1 MVPFFAINLSLFRY
15 SGIMKV
21 KIYIM
26 LLFLALTMAAQG
38 QDYSTQNKKA
48 IKLYE
53 RAMETLYQ
61 GKNDAAMNGLEQALK
76 EDGAFL
82 EAHLVLAD
90 LMSNIDHVS
99 MEENGEPSRHYRDEA
114 KRHYR
119 AVVESKRDFFAP
131 AWVNLGKLELYD
143 RNYDEAI
150 KCFETYLELDKRES
164 ENELDAKRG
173 LKTARFRKEAL
184 AHPVPFNPQNL
195 GAAVNSRD
203 DEYLPSLTADGQTLV
218 FTRRFPRKATTTAN
232 TKEEEDLYVSTL
244 ANGQWSRAERMP
256 EPVNSTDNE
265 GAQCISQDGR
275 IMFYTACNRNDGGGR
290 CDLYMCV
297 NKSGR
302 WSKPRN
308 LGSAVNSGAWEG
320 QPTFSI
326 DGRTLYFV
334 SNRKGGHGGMD
345 IWKTTFDGGQWT
357 APENLG
363 PEINTEFDEMSPFI
377 HFDDRTLY
385 FSSNRPE
392 GMGGFDLFVAKRGDD
407 GRWGAP
413 TNLGYPINTEG
424 DDNNLLVSANGR
436 TAIFASER
444 QGGQGKMDLYSFE
457 LPVESRP
464 TVAICFKG
472 RVSNAKDGQP
482 VASDI
487 RIVDLASGTTVANTS
502 SDGKSG
508 SYIVSLPAGKDYA
521 FHVAANGFLFH
532 SQNVVDGTSHENQN
546 EQWQPV
552 TVNIALHPIESGE
565 RIALRNVFF
574 ETGRWQILPESEYE
588 LAKVVDLL
596 TKNPTLKIELG
607 GHTDNVGRPE
617 ANQRLSE
624 QRAKAVYDHLISK
637 GIHSDRLSYK
647 GYGETQP
654 VATNDTDEGRRENRR
669 TEIKVM

>member
-1 MVPFFAINLSLFRY
+1 
-15 SGIMKV
+15 MKL

-26 LLFLALTMAAQG
+26 LLFLALLTAVQG
-38 QDYSTQNKKA
+38 QEYSTQNKKA

-61 GKNDAAMNGLEQALK
+61 GKNDAAINGLEQVLQ
-76 EDGAFL
+76 EDDGFL

-90 LMSNIDHVS
+90 LMSNIDLAS
-99 MEENGEPSRHYRDEA
+99 MEEKGEPSRHYRDEA
-114 KRHYR
+114 KHHYR

-150 KCFETYLELDKRES
+150 KCFETYLELDKREN
-164 ENELDAKRG
+164 ETELDAKRG
-173 LKTARFRKEAL
+173 LKMARFRKEAL

-244 ANGQWSRAERMP
+244 NNGQWSRAERMP

-377 HFDDRTLY
+377 HFDDHTLY

-392 GMGGFDLFVAKRGDD
+392 GMGGMDLFVAKRDD
-407 GRWGAP
+407 NGRWTQP

-424 DDNNLLVSANGR
+424 DDNNLIVSADGR
-436 TAIFASER
+436 TAIFASQR
-444 QGGQGKMDLYSFE
+444 DGGQGKMDLYSFE

-487 RIVDLASGTTVANTS
+487 RIIDLANGTTVANTS
-502 SDGKSG
+502 SDGKNG
-508 SYIVSLPAGKDYA
+508 LYIVSLPAGKDYA
-521 FHVAANGFLFH
+521 FHVTANGFLFH
-532 SQNVVDGTSHENQN
+532 SQNVEKNNENGN

-552 TVNIALHPIESGE
+552 TVDIALHPIESGE

-574 ETGRWQILPESEYE
+574 ETGRWEILPESEYE

-624 QRAKAVYDHLISK
+624 QRAKAVYDYLINK
-637 GIHSDRLSYK
+637 GIPYDRLSYK

-654 VATNDTDEGRRENRR
+654 VATNDTDVGRRENRR
-669 TEIKVM
+669 TEIKVL

>member
-1 MVPFFAINLSLFRY
+1 
-15 SGIMKV
+15 MKL

-26 LLFLALTMAAQG
+26 LLFLALLTAVQG
-38 QDYSTQNKKA
+38 QEYSTQNKKA

-61 GKNDAAMNGLEQALK
+61 GKNDAAINGLEQALQ
-76 EDGAFL
+76 EDDGCL

-90 LMSNIDHVS
+90 LMSNIDLAS
-99 MEENGEPSRHYRDEA
+99 MKENGEPSRHYRDEA

-119 AVVESKRDFFAP
+119 AVVESKSDFFAP

-164 ENELDAKRG
+164 ETELDAKRG
-173 LKTARFRKEAL
+173 LKIARFRKEAL

-244 ANGQWSRAERMP
+244 NNGQWSRAERMP

-377 HFDDRTLY
+377 HFDDHTLY

-392 GMGGFDLFVAKRGDD
+392 GMGGMDLFVAKRDD
-407 GRWGAP
+407 NGRWTQP

-424 DDNNLLVSANGR
+424 DDNNLIVSADGR
-436 TAIFASER
+436 TAIFASQR
-444 QGGQGKMDLYSFE
+444 DGGQGKMDLYSFE

-487 RIVDLASGTTVANTS
+487 RIIDLANGTTVANTS
-502 SDGKSG
+502 SDGKNG
-508 SYIVSLPAGKDYA
+508 LYIVSLPAGKDYA
-521 FHVAANGFLFH
+521 FHVTANGFLFH
-532 SQNVVDGTSHENQN
+532 SQNVEKNNENGN

-552 TVNIALHPIESGE
+552 TVDIALHPIESGE

-574 ETGRWQILPESEYE
+574 ETGRWEILPESEYE

-624 QRAKAVYDHLISK
+624 QRAKAVYDYLINK
-637 GIHSDRLSYK
+637 GIPSNRLSYK

-669 TEIKVM
+669 TEIKVL

>member
-1 MVPFFAINLSLFRY
+1 
-15 SGIMKV
+15 MKL

-26 LLFLALTMAAQG
+26 LLFLALLTVVQG
-38 QDYSTQNKKA
+38 QEYSTQNKKA

-61 GKNDAAMNGLEQALK
+61 GKNDAAINGLEQALQ
-76 EDGAFL
+76 EDNGFL

-90 LMSNIDHVS
+90 LMSNIDLAS

-164 ENELDAKRG
+164 ETELDAKRG
-173 LKTARFRKEAL
+173 LKMARFRKEAL

-244 ANGQWSRAERMP
+244 NNGQWSRAERMP

-377 HFDDRTLY
+377 HFDDHTLY

-392 GMGGFDLFVAKRGDD
+392 GMGGMDLFVAKRDD
-407 GRWGAP
+407 NGRWTQP

-424 DDNNLLVSANGR
+424 DDNNLIVSADGR
-436 TAIFASER
+436 TAIFASQR
-444 QGGQGKMDLYSFE
+444 DGGQGKMDLYSFE

-487 RIVDLASGTTVANTS
+487 RIIDLANGTTVANTS
-502 SDGKSG
+502 SDGKNG
-508 SYIVSLPAGKDYA
+508 LYIVSLPAGKDYA
-521 FHVAANGFLFH
+521 FHVTANGFLFH
-532 SQNVVDGTSHENQN
+532 SQNVEKNNENGN

-552 TVNIALHPIESGE
+552 TVDIALHPIESGE

-574 ETGRWQILPESEYE
+574 ETGRWEILPESEYE

-624 QRAKAVYDHLISK
+624 QRAKAVYDYLINK
-637 GIHSDRLSYK
+637 GIPSNRLSYK

-669 TEIKVM
+669 TEIKVL

>member
-1 MVPFFAINLSLFRY
+1 
-15 SGIMKV
+15 MKL

-26 LLFLALTMAAQG
+26 LLFLALLTVVQG
-38 QDYSTQNKKA
+38 QEYSTQNKKA

-61 GKNDAAMNGLEQALK
+61 GKNDAAMNGLEQVLQ
-76 EDGAFL
+76 EDDGFL

-90 LMSNIDHVS
+90 LMSNIDLAS

-119 AVVESKRDFFAP
+119 AVVESKSDFFAP

-164 ENELDAKRG
+164 ETELDAKRG
-173 LKTARFRKEAL
+173 LKMARFRKEAL

-244 ANGQWSRAERMP
+244 NNGQWSRAERMP

-377 HFDDRTLY
+377 HFDDHTLY

-392 GMGGFDLFVAKRGDD
+392 GMGGMDLFVAKRDD
-407 GRWGAP
+407 NGRWTQP

-424 DDNNLLVSANGR
+424 DDNNLIVSADGR
-436 TAIFASER
+436 TAIFASQR
-444 QGGQGKMDLYSFE
+444 DGGQGKMDLYSFE

-487 RIVDLASGTTVANTS
+487 RIIDLANGTTVANTS
-502 SDGKSG
+502 SDSKNGL
-508 SYIVSLPAGKDYA
+508 YIVSLPAGKDYA
-521 FHVAANGFLFH
+521 FHVTANGFLFH
-532 SQNVVDGTSHENQN
+532 SQNVERNNENGN

-552 TVNIALHPIESGE
+552 TVDIALHPIESGE

-574 ETGRWQILPESEYE
+574 ETGRWEILPESEYE

-624 QRAKAVYDHLISK
+624 QRAKAVYDYLINK
-637 GIHSDRLSYK
+637 GIPSNRLSYK

-654 VATNDTDEGRRENRR
+654 VATNDTNEGRRENRR
-669 TEIKVM
+669 TEIKVL

>member
-1 MVPFFAINLSLFRY
+1 
-15 SGIMKV
+15 
-21 KIYIM
+21 M
-26 LLFLALTMAAQG
+26 LLFLALLTAVQG
-38 QDYSTQNKKA
+38 QEYSTQNKKA

-61 GKNDAAMNGLEQALK
+61 GKNDAAMNGLEQALQ
-76 EDGAFL
+76 EDDGFL

-90 LMSNIDHVS
+90 LMSNIDIAS

-119 AVVESKRDFFAP
+119 AVVESKRNFFAP

-164 ENELDAKRG
+164 ETELDAKRG
-173 LKTARFRKEAL
+173 LKIARFRKEAL

-244 ANGQWSRAERMP
+244 NNGQWSRAERMP

-377 HFDDRTLY
+377 HFDDHTLY

-392 GMGGFDLFVAKRGDD
+392 GMGGMDLFVAKRDD
-407 GRWGAP
+407 NGRWTQP

-424 DDNNLLVSANGR
+424 DDNNLIVSADGR
-436 TAIFASER
+436 TAIFASQR
-444 QGGQGKMDLYSFE
+444 DGGQGKMDLYSFE

-487 RIVDLASGTTVANTS
+487 RIIDLANGTTVANTS
-502 SDGKSG
+502 SDSKNGL
-508 SYIVSLPAGKDYA
+508 YIVSLPAGKDYA
-521 FHVAANGFLFH
+521 FHVTANGFLFH
-532 SQNVVDGTSHENQN
+532 SQNVERNNENGN

-552 TVNIALHPIESGE
+552 TVDIALHPIESGE

-574 ETGRWQILPESEYE
+574 ETGRWEILPESEYE

-624 QRAKAVYDHLISK
+624 QRAKAVYDYLINK
-637 GIHSDRLSYK
+637 GIPSNRLSYK

-669 TEIKVM
+669 TEIKVL

>member
-1 MVPFFAINLSLFRY
+1 
-15 SGIMKV
+15 MKL

-26 LLFLALTMAAQG
+26 LLFLALLTVVQG
-38 QDYSTQNKKA
+38 QEYSTQNKKA

-61 GKNDAAMNGLEQALK
+61 GKNDAAINGLEQALQ
-76 EDGAFL
+76 EDDGFL

-90 LMSNIDHVS
+90 LMSNIDLAS

-164 ENELDAKRG
+164 ETELDAKRG
-173 LKTARFRKEAL
+173 LKIARFRKEAL

-195 GAAVNSRD
+195 GAAVNSSD

-244 ANGQWSRAERMP
+244 NNGQWSRAERMP

-377 HFDDRTLY
+377 HFDDHTLY

-392 GMGGFDLFVAKRGDD
+392 GMGGMDLFVAKRDD
-407 GRWGAP
+407 NGRWTQP

-424 DDNNLLVSANGR
+424 DDNNLIVSADGR
-436 TAIFASER
+436 TAIFASQR
-444 QGGQGKMDLYSFE
+444 DGGQGKMDLYSFE

-487 RIVDLASGTTVANTS
+487 RIIDLANGTTVANTS
-502 SDGKSG
+502 SDGKNG
-508 SYIVSLPAGKDYA
+508 LYIVSLPAGKDYA
-521 FHVAANGFLFH
+521 FHVTANGFLFH
-532 SQNVVDGTSHENQN
+532 SQNVEKNNENGN
-546 EQWQPV
+546 EQWQPI
-552 TVNIALHPIESGE
+552 TVDIALHPIESGE

-574 ETGRWQILPESEYE
+574 ETGRWEILPESEYE

-624 QRAKAVYDHLISK
+624 QRAKAVYDYLINK
-637 GIHSDRLSYK
+637 GIPSNRLSYK

-669 TEIKVM
+669 TEIKVL

>member
-1 MVPFFAINLSLFRY
+1 
-15 SGIMKV
+15 MKL

-26 LLFLALTMAAQG
+26 LLFLALLTVVQG
-38 QDYSTQNKKA
+38 QEYSTQNKKA

-61 GKNDAAMNGLEQALK
+61 GKNDAAMNVLEQALQ
-76 EDGAFL
+76 EDDGFL

-90 LMSNIDHVS
+90 LMSNIDLAS

-164 ENELDAKRG
+164 ETELDAKRG
-173 LKTARFRKEAL
+173 LKIARFRKEAL
-184 AHPVPFNPQNL
+184 THPVPFNPKNL

-244 ANGQWSRAERMP
+244 NNGQWSRAERMP

-377 HFDDRTLY
+377 HFDDHTLY

-392 GMGGFDLFVAKRGDD
+392 GMGGMDLFVAKRDD
-407 GRWGAP
+407 NGRWTQP

-424 DDNNLLVSANGR
+424 DDNNLIVSADGR
-436 TAIFASER
+436 TAIFASQR
-444 QGGQGKMDLYSFE
+444 DGGQGKMDLYSFE

-487 RIVDLASGTTVANTS
+487 RIIDLTNGTTVANTS
-502 SDGKSG
+502 SDGKNG
-508 SYIVSLPAGKDYA
+508 LYIVSLPAGKDYA
-521 FHVAANGFLFH
+521 FHVTANGFLFH
-532 SQNVVDGTSHENQN
+532 SQNVEKNNENGN

-552 TVNIALHPIESGE
+552 TVDIALHPIESGE

-574 ETGRWQILPESEYE
+574 ETGRWEILPESEYE

-624 QRAKAVYDHLISK
+624 QRAKAVYDYLINK
-637 GIHSDRLSYK
+637 GIPSNRLSYK

-669 TEIKVM
+669 TEIKVL

>member
-1 MVPFFAINLSLFRY
+1 
-15 SGIMKV
+15 MKL

-26 LLFLALTMAAQG
+26 LLFLALLTVVQG
-38 QDYSTQNKKA
+38 QEYSTQNKKA

-61 GKNDAAMNGLEQALK
+61 GKNDAAINGLEQALQ
-76 EDGAFL
+76 EDDGFL

-90 LMSNIDHVS
+90 LMSNIDLAS

-150 KCFETYLELDKRES
+150 KCFETYLKLDKRES
-164 ENELDAKRG
+164 ETELDAKRG

-244 ANGQWSRAERMP
+244 NNGQWSHAERMP

-377 HFDDRTLY
+377 HFDDHTLY

-392 GMGGFDLFVAKRGDD
+392 GMGGMDLFVAKRDD
-407 GRWGAP
+407 NGRWTQP

-424 DDNNLLVSANGR
+424 DDNNLIVSADGR
-436 TAIFASER
+436 TAIFASQR
-444 QGGQGKMDLYSFE
+444 DGGQGKMDLYSFE

-487 RIVDLASGTTVANTS
+487 RIIDLANGTTVANTS
-502 SDGKSG
+502 SDGKNG
-508 SYIVSLPAGKDYA
+508 LYIVSLPAGKDYA
-521 FHVAANGFLFH
+521 FHVTANGFLFH
-532 SQNVVDGTSHENQN
+532 SQNVEKNNENGN

-552 TVNIALHPIESGE
+552 TVDIALHPIESGE

-574 ETGRWQILPESEYE
+574 ETGRWEILPESEYE

-624 QRAKAVYDHLISK
+624 QRAKAVYDYLINK
-637 GIHSDRLSYK
+637 GIPSNRLSYK

-669 TEIKVM
+669 TEIKVL

>member
-1 MVPFFAINLSLFRY
+1 
-15 SGIMKV
+15 MKL

-26 LLFLALTMAAQG
+26 LLFLALLTVVQG
-38 QDYSTQNKKA
+38 QEYSTQNKKA

-61 GKNDAAMNGLEQALK
+61 GKNDAAMNGLEQVLQ
-76 EDGAFL
+76 EDDGFL

-90 LMSNIDHVS
+90 LMSNIDLAS

-164 ENELDAKRG
+164 ETELDAKRG
-173 LKTARFRKEAL
+173 LKIARFRKEAL

-195 GAAVNSRD
+195 GTAVNSRD

-244 ANGQWSRAERMP
+244 NNGQWSRAERMP

-377 HFDDRTLY
+377 HFDDHTLY

-392 GMGGFDLFVAKRGDD
+392 GMGGMDLFVAKRDD
-407 GRWGAP
+407 NGRWTQP

-424 DDNNLLVSANGR
+424 DDNNLIVSADGR
-436 TAIFASER
+436 TAIFASQR
-444 QGGQGKMDLYSFE
+444 DGGQGKMDLYSFE

-487 RIVDLASGTTVANTS
+487 RIIDLANGTTVANTS
-502 SDGKSG
+502 SDGKNG
-508 SYIVSLPAGKDYA
+508 LYIVSLPAGKDYA
-521 FHVAANGFLFH
+521 FHVTANGFLFH
-532 SQNVVDGTSHENQN
+532 SQNVEKNNENGN

-552 TVNIALHPIESGE
+552 TVDIALHPIESGE

-574 ETGRWQILPESEYE
+574 ETGRWEILPESEYE

-624 QRAKAVYDHLISK
+624 QRAKAVYDYLINK
-637 GIHSDRLSYK
+637 GIPSNRLSYK

-669 TEIKVM
+669 TEIKVL

>member
-1 MVPFFAINLSLFRY
+1 
-15 SGIMKV
+15 MKL

-26 LLFLALTMAAQG
+26 LLFLALLTAVQG
-38 QDYSTQNKKA
+38 QEYSTQNKKA

-61 GKNDAAMNGLEQALK
+61 GKNDAAINGLEQALQ
-76 EDGAFL
+76 EDDGFL

-90 LMSNIDHVS
+90 LMSNIDLAS

-131 AWVNLGKLELYD
+131 AWVNLGKLELHD

-164 ENELDAKRG
+164 ETELDAKRG
-173 LKTARFRKEAL
+173 LKIARFRKEAL
-184 AHPVPFNPQNL
+184 AQPVPFNPQNL

-244 ANGQWSRAERMP
+244 NNGQWSRAERMP

-377 HFDDRTLY
+377 HFDDHTLY

-392 GMGGFDLFVAKRGDD
+392 GMGGMDLFVAKRDD
-407 GRWGAP
+407 NGRWTQP

-424 DDNNLLVSANGR
+424 DDNNLIVSADGR
-436 TAIFASER
+436 TAIFASQR
-444 QGGQGKMDLYSFE
+444 DGGQGKMDLYSFE

-487 RIVDLASGTTVANTS
+487 RIIDLANGTTVANTS
-502 SDGKSG
+502 SDGKNG
-508 SYIVSLPAGKDYA
+508 LYIVSLPAGKDYA
-521 FHVAANGFLFH
+521 FHVTANGFLFH
-532 SQNVVDGTSHENQN
+532 SQNVEKNNENGN

-552 TVNIALHPIESGE
+552 TVDIALHPIESGE

-574 ETGRWQILPESEYE
+574 ETGRWEILPESEYE

-624 QRAKAVYDHLISK
+624 QRAKAVYDYLINK
-637 GIHSDRLSYK
+637 GIPSNRLSYK

-669 TEIKVM
+669 TEIKVL

>member
-1 MVPFFAINLSLFRY
+1 
-15 SGIMKV
+15 MKL

-26 LLFLALTMAAQG
+26 LLFLALLTVVQG
-38 QDYSTQNKKA
+38 QEYSTQNKKA

-61 GKNDAAMNGLEQALK
+61 GKNDAAMNGLEQALQ
-76 EDGAFL
+76 EDDGFL

-90 LMSNIDHVS
+90 LMSNIDLAS

-164 ENELDAKRG
+164 ETELDAKRG
-173 LKTARFRKEAL
+173 LKIARFRKEAL

-244 ANGQWSRAERMP
+244 NNGQWSRAERMP

-345 IWKTTFDGGQWT
+345 IWMTTFDGGQWT
-357 APENLG
+357 APKNLG

-377 HFDDRTLY
+377 HFDDHTLY

-392 GMGGFDLFVAKRGDD
+392 GMGGMDLFVAKRDD
-407 GRWGAP
+407 NGRWTQP

-424 DDNNLLVSANGR
+424 DDNNLIVSADGR
-436 TAIFASER
+436 TAIFASQR
-444 QGGQGKMDLYSFE
+444 DGGQGKMDLYSFE

-487 RIVDLASGTTVANTS
+487 RIIDLANGTTVANTS
-502 SDGKSG
+502 SDGKNG
-508 SYIVSLPAGKDYA
+508 LYIVSLPAGKDYA
-521 FHVAANGFLFH
+521 FHVTANGFLFH
-532 SQNVVDGTSHENQN
+532 SQNVEKNDENGN

-552 TVNIALHPIESGE
+552 TVDIALHPIESGE

-574 ETGRWQILPESEYE
+574 ETGRWEILPESEYE

-624 QRAKAVYDHLISK
+624 QRAKAVYDYLINK
-637 GIHSDRLSYK
+637 GIPSNRLSYK

-669 TEIKVM
+669 TEIKVL

>member
-1 MVPFFAINLSLFRY
+1 
-15 SGIMKV
+15 MKL

-26 LLFLALTMAAQG
+26 LLFLALLTVVQG
-38 QDYSTQNKKA
+38 QEYSTQNKKA

-61 GKNDAAMNGLEQALK
+61 GKNDAAINGLEQALQ
-76 EDGAFL
+76 EDDGFL

-90 LMSNIDHVS
+90 LMSNIDLAS

-119 AVVESKRDFFAP
+119 AVVESRRDFFAP

-164 ENELDAKRG
+164 ETELDAKRG
-173 LKTARFRKEAL
+173 LKIARFRKEAL

-244 ANGQWSRAERMP
+244 NNGQWSHAERMP

-377 HFDDRTLY
+377 HFDDHTLY

-392 GMGGFDLFVAKRGDD
+392 GMGGMDLFVAKRDD
-407 GRWGAP
+407 NGRWTQP
-413 TNLGYPINTEG
+413 TNLGYPINTGG
-424 DDNNLLVSANGR
+424 DDNNLIVSADGR
-436 TAIFASER
+436 TAIFASQR
-444 QGGQGKMDLYSFE
+444 DGGQGKMDLYSFE

-487 RIVDLASGTTVANTS
+487 RIIDLANGTTVANTS
-502 SDGKSG
+502 SDGKNG
-508 SYIVSLPAGKDYA
+508 LYIVSLPAGKDYA
-521 FHVAANGFLFH
+521 FHVTANGFLFH
-532 SQNVVDGTSHENQN
+532 SQNVEKNNENGN

-552 TVNIALHPIESGE
+552 TVDIALHPIESGE

-574 ETGRWQILPESEYE
+574 ETGRWEILPESEYE

-617 ANQRLSE
+617 ANQHLSE
-624 QRAKAVYDHLISK
+624 QRAKAVYDYLINK
-637 GIHSDRLSYK
+637 GIPSNRLSYK

-669 TEIKVM
+669 TEIKVL

>member
-1 MVPFFAINLSLFRY
+1 
-15 SGIMKV
+15 MKL

-26 LLFLALTMAAQG
+26 LLFLALLTVVQG
-38 QDYSTQNKKA
+38 QEYSTQNKKA

-61 GKNDAAMNGLEQALK
+61 GKNDAAMNGLEQALQ

-90 LMSNIDHVS
+90 LMSNIDLAS

-164 ENELDAKRG
+164 ETELDAKRG

-244 ANGQWSRAERMP
+244 NNGQWSRAERMP

-377 HFDDRTLY
+377 HFDDHTLY

-392 GMGGFDLFVAKRGDD
+392 GMGGMDLFVAKRDD
-407 GRWGAP
+407 NGRWTQP

-424 DDNNLLVSANGR
+424 DDNNLIVSADGR
-436 TAIFASER
+436 TAIFASQR
-444 QGGQGKMDLYSFE
+444 DGGQGKMDLYSFE

-487 RIVDLASGTTVANTS
+487 RIIDLANGTTVANTS
-502 SDGKSG
+502 SDGKNG
-508 SYIVSLPAGKDYA
+508 LYIVSLPAGKDYA
-521 FHVAANGFLFH
+521 FHVTANGFLFH
-532 SQNVVDGTSHENQN
+532 SQNVEKNNENGN

-552 TVNIALHPIESGE
+552 TVDIALHPIESGE

-574 ETGRWQILPESEYE
+574 ETGRWEILPESEYE

-624 QRAKAVYDHLISK
+624 QRAKAVYDYLINK
-637 GIHSDRLSYK
+637 GIPSNRLSYK

-669 TEIKVM
+669 TEIKVL

>member
-1 MVPFFAINLSLFRY
+1 
-15 SGIMKV
+15 MKL

-26 LLFLALTMAAQG
+26 LLFLALLTVVQG
-38 QDYSTQNKKA
+38 QEYSTQNKKA

-61 GKNDAAMNGLEQALK
+61 GKNDAAINGLEQALQ
-76 EDGAFL
+76 EDDGFL

-90 LMSNIDHVS
+90 LMSNIDLAS
-99 MEENGEPSRHYRDEA
+99 MEENGEPSRHYRNEA

-164 ENELDAKRG
+164 ETELDAKRG
-173 LKTARFRKEAL
+173 LKIARFRKEAL

-244 ANGQWSRAERMP
+244 NNGQWSRAERMP

-377 HFDDRTLY
+377 HFDDHTLY

-392 GMGGFDLFVAKRGDD
+392 GMGGMDLFVAKRDD
-407 GRWGAP
+407 NGRWTQP

-424 DDNNLLVSANGR
+424 DDNNLIVSANGR
-436 TAIFASER
+436 TAIFASQR
-444 QGGQGKMDLYSFE
+444 DGGQGKMDLYSFE

-487 RIVDLASGTTVANTS
+487 RIIDLANGTTVANTS
-502 SDGKSG
+502 SDGKNG
-508 SYIVSLPAGKDYA
+508 LYIVSLPAGKDYA
-521 FHVAANGFLFH
+521 FHVTANGFLFH
-532 SQNVVDGTSHENQN
+532 SQNVEKNNENGN

-552 TVNIALHPIESGE
+552 TVDIALHPIESGE

-574 ETGRWQILPESEYE
+574 ETGRWEILPESEYE

-624 QRAKAVYDHLISK
+624 QRAKAVYDYLINK
-637 GIHSDRLSYK
+637 GIPSNRLSYK

-669 TEIKVM
+669 TEIKVL

>member
-90 LMSNIDHVS
+90 LMSNIDLVS

-119 AVVESKRDFFAP
+119 AVVESKRDFFTP
-131 AWVNLGKLELYD
+131 AWVNLGRLELYD

-184 AHPVPFNPQNL
+184 AHPVPFDPQNL

-244 ANGQWSRAERMP
+244 ANGQWSRAERMS

-407 GRWGAP
+407 GRWDTP

-424 DDNNLLVSANGR
+424 DDNNLIVSADGR

-472 RVSNAKDGQP
+472 HVSNAKDGQP

-502 SDGKSG
+502 SDSKSG

-521 FHVAANGFLFH
+521 FHVATNGFLFH
-532 SQNVVDGTSHENQN
+532 SQNVVYGTSHENQN

-552 TVNIALHPIESGE
+552 TVDIALHPIESGE

-574 ETGRWQILPESEYE
+574 ETGCWQILPESEYE

-637 GIHSDRLSYK
+637 GIPSDRLSYK

>member
-1 MVPFFAINLSLFRY
+1 
-15 SGIMKV
+15 MKL

-26 LLFLALTMAAQG
+26 LLFLALLTVVQG
-38 QDYSTQNKKA
+38 QEYSTQNKKA

-61 GKNDAAMNGLEQALK
+61 GKNDAAMNGLEQALQ
-76 EDGAFL
+76 EDNGFL

-90 LMSNIDHVS
+90 LMSNIDLAS
-99 MEENGEPSRHYRDEA
+99 MEKNGEPSRHYRDEA

-150 KCFETYLELDKRES
+150 KCFETYLELDKREN
-164 ENELDAKRG
+164 ETELDAKRG
-173 LKTARFRKEAL
+173 LKIARFRKEAL

-195 GAAVNSRD
+195 GATVNSRD

-244 ANGQWSRAERMP
+244 NNGQWSRAERMP

-377 HFDDRTLY
+377 HFDDHTLY

-392 GMGGFDLFVAKRGDD
+392 GMGGMDLFVAKRDD
-407 GRWGAP
+407 NGRWTQP

-424 DDNNLLVSANGR
+424 DDNNLIVSADGR
-436 TAIFASER
+436 TAIFASQR
-444 QGGQGKMDLYSFE
+444 DGGQGKMDLYSFE

-487 RIVDLASGTTVANTS
+487 RIIDLANGTTVANTS
-502 SDGKSG
+502 SDGKNG
-508 SYIVSLPAGKDYA
+508 LYIVSLPAGKDYA
-521 FHVAANGFLFH
+521 FHVTANGFLFH
-532 SQNVVDGTSHENQN
+532 SQNVEKNNENGN

-552 TVNIALHPIESGE
+552 TVDIALHPIESGE

-574 ETGRWQILPESEYE
+574 ETGRWEILPESEYE

-624 QRAKAVYDHLISK
+624 QRAKAVYDYLINK
-637 GIHSDRLSYK
+637 GILSNRLSYK

-669 TEIKVM
+669 TEIKVL

>member
-1 MVPFFAINLSLFRY
+1 
-15 SGIMKV
+15 MKL

-26 LLFLALTMAAQG
+26 LLFLALLTVVQG
-38 QDYSTQNKKA
+38 QEYSTQNKKA

-61 GKNDAAMNGLEQALK
+61 GKNDAAMNGLEQALQ
-76 EDGAFL
+76 EDDGFL

-90 LMSNIDHVS
+90 LMSNIDLAS

-150 KCFETYLELDKRES
+150 KCFETYLKLDKRES
-164 ENELDAKRG
+164 ETELDAKRG

-244 ANGQWSRAERMP
+244 DNGQWSRAERMP

-377 HFDDRTLY
+377 HFDDHTLY

-392 GMGGFDLFVAKRGDD
+392 GMGGMDLFVAKRDD
-407 GRWGAP
+407 NGRWTQP

-424 DDNNLLVSANGR
+424 DDNNLIVSADGR
-436 TAIFASER
+436 TAIFASQR
-444 QGGQGKMDLYSFE
+444 DGGQGKMDLYSFE

-487 RIVDLASGTTVANTS
+487 RIIDLANGTTVANTS
-502 SDGKSG
+502 SDGKNG
-508 SYIVSLPAGKDYA
+508 LYIVSLPAGKDYA
-521 FHVAANGFLFH
+521 FHVTANGFLFH
-532 SQNVVDGTSHENQN
+532 SQNVEKNNENGN

-552 TVNIALHPIESGE
+552 TVDIALHPIESGE

-574 ETGRWQILPESEYE
+574 ETGRWEILPESEYE

-624 QRAKAVYDHLISK
+624 QRAKAVYDYLIDK
-637 GIHSDRLSYK
+637 GISSNRLSYK

-669 TEIKVM
+669 TEIKVL

>member
-1 MVPFFAINLSLFRY
+1 
-15 SGIMKV
+15 MKL

-26 LLFLALTMAAQG
+26 LLFLALLTVVQG
-38 QDYSTQNKKA
+38 QEYSTQNKKA

-61 GKNDAAMNGLEQALK
+61 GKNDAAMNGLEQALQ
-76 EDGAFL
+76 EDDGFL

-90 LMSNIDHVS
+90 LMSNIDLAS
-99 MEENGEPSRHYRDEA
+99 MKENGEPSRHYRDEA

-164 ENELDAKRG
+164 ETELDAKRG
-173 LKTARFRKEAL
+173 LKIARFRKEAL

-244 ANGQWSRAERMP
+244 NNGQWSRAERMP

-377 HFDDRTLY
+377 HFDDHTLY

-392 GMGGFDLFVAKRGDD
+392 GMGGMDLFVAKRDD
-407 GRWGAP
+407 NGRWTQP

-424 DDNNLLVSANGR
+424 DDNNLIVSADGR
-436 TAIFASER
+436 TAIFASQR
-444 QGGQGKMDLYSFE
+444 DGGQGKMDLYSFE

-487 RIVDLASGTTVANTS
+487 RIIDLANGTTVANTS
-502 SDGKSG
+502 SDSKNGL
-508 SYIVSLPAGKDYA
+508 YIVSLPAGKDYA
-521 FHVAANGFLFH
+521 FHVTANGFLFH
-532 SQNVVDGTSHENQN
+532 SQNVERNNENGN

-552 TVNIALHPIESGE
+552 TVDIALHPIESGE

-574 ETGRWQILPESEYE
+574 ETGRWEILPESEYE

-624 QRAKAVYDHLISK
+624 QRAKAVYDYLINK
-637 GIHSDRLSYK
+637 GIPSNRLSYK

-654 VATNDTDEGRRENRR
+654 VATNDTNEGRRENRR
-669 TEIKVM
+669 TEIKVL

>member
-1 MVPFFAINLSLFRY
+1 
-15 SGIMKV
+15 MKL

-26 LLFLALTMAAQG
+26 LLFLALLTVVQG
-38 QDYSTQNKKA
+38 QEYSTQNKKA

-61 GKNDAAMNGLEQALK
+61 GKNDAAINGLEQALQ
-76 EDGAFL
+76 EDDGFL

-90 LMSNIDHVS
+90 LMSNIDLAS

-119 AVVESKRDFFAP
+119 AVVESRRDFFAP

-164 ENELDAKRG
+164 ETELDAKRG

-244 ANGQWSRAERMP
+244 NNGQWSHAERMP

-377 HFDDRTLY
+377 HFDDHTLY

-392 GMGGFDLFVAKRGDD
+392 GMGGMDLFVAKRDD
-407 GRWGAP
+407 NGRWTQP
-413 TNLGYPINTEG
+413 TNLGYPINTGG
-424 DDNNLLVSANGR
+424 DDNNLIVSADGR
-436 TAIFASER
+436 TAIFASQR
-444 QGGQGKMDLYSFE
+444 DGGQGKMDLYSFE

-487 RIVDLASGTTVANTS
+487 RIIDLANGTTVANTS
-502 SDGKSG
+502 SDGKNG
-508 SYIVSLPAGKDYA
+508 LYIVSLPAGKDYA
-521 FHVAANGFLFH
+521 FHVTANGFLFH
-532 SQNVVDGTSHENQN
+532 SQNVEKNNENGN

-552 TVNIALHPIESGE
+552 TVDIALHPIESGE

-574 ETGRWQILPESEYE
+574 ETGRWEILPESEYE

-617 ANQRLSE
+617 ANQHLSE
-624 QRAKAVYDHLISK
+624 QRAKAVYDYLINK
-637 GIHSDRLSYK
+637 GIPSNRLSYK

-669 TEIKVM
+669 TEIKVL

>member
-1 MVPFFAINLSLFRY
+1 
-15 SGIMKV
+15 MKL

-26 LLFLALTMAAQG
+26 LLFLALLTAVQG
-38 QDYSTQNKKA
+38 QEYSTQNKKA

-61 GKNDAAMNGLEQALK
+61 GKNDAAINGLEQALQ
-76 EDGAFL
+76 EDDGFL

-90 LMSNIDHVS
+90 LMSNIDLAS
-99 MEENGEPSRHYRDEA
+99 MKENGEPSRHYRDEA

-119 AVVESKRDFFAP
+119 AVVEGKRDFFAP
-131 AWVNLGKLELYD
+131 AWVNLGKLEMYD

-164 ENELDAKRG
+164 ETELDAKRG
-173 LKTARFRKEAL
+173 LKTARFRKESL

-244 ANGQWSRAERMP
+244 NNGQWSCAERMP

-377 HFDDRTLY
+377 HFDDHTLY

-392 GMGGFDLFVAKRGDD
+392 GMGGMDLFVAKRDD
-407 GRWGAP
+407 NGRWTQP

-424 DDNNLLVSANGR
+424 DDNNLIVSADGR
-436 TAIFASER
+436 TAIFASQR
-444 QGGQGKMDLYSFE
+444 DGGQGKMDLYSFE

-487 RIVDLASGTTVANTS
+487 RIIDLANDTTVANTS
-502 SDGKSG
+502 SDGKNG
-508 SYIVSLPAGKDYA
+508 LYIVSLPAGKDYA
-521 FHVAANGFLFH
+521 FHVTANGFLFH
-532 SQNVVDGTSHENQN
+532 SQNVEKNNENGN

-552 TVNIALHPIESGE
+552 TVDIALHPIESGE

-574 ETGRWQILPESEYE
+574 ETGRWEILPESEYE

-624 QRAKAVYDHLISK
+624 QRAKAVYDYLINK
-637 GIHSDRLSYK
+637 GIPSNRLSYK

-669 TEIKVM
+669 TEIKVL

>member
-1 MVPFFAINLSLFRY
+1 
-15 SGIMKV
+15 MKL

-26 LLFLALTMAAQG
+26 LLFLALLTVVQG
-38 QDYSTQNKKA
+38 QEYSTQNKKA

-61 GKNDAAMNGLEQALK
+61 GKNDAAMNGLEQALQ
-76 EDGAFL
+76 EDDGFL

-90 LMSNIDHVS
+90 LMSNIDLAS

-150 KCFETYLELDKRES
+150 KCFETYLKLDKRES
-164 ENELDAKRG
+164 ETELDAKRG

-244 ANGQWSRAERMP
+244 DNGQWSRAERMP

-377 HFDDRTLY
+377 HFDDHTLY

-392 GMGGFDLFVAKRGDD
+392 GMGGMDLFVAKRDD
-407 GRWGAP
+407 NGRWTQP

-424 DDNNLLVSANGR
+424 DDNNLIVSADGR
-436 TAIFASER
+436 TAIFASQR
-444 QGGQGKMDLYSFE
+444 DGGQGKMDLYSFE

-487 RIVDLASGTTVANTS
+487 RIIDLANGTTVANTS
-502 SDGKSG
+502 SDGKNG
-508 SYIVSLPAGKDYA
+508 LYIVSLPAGKDYA
-521 FHVAANGFLFH
+521 FHVTANGFLFH
-532 SQNVVDGTSHENQN
+532 SQNVEKNNENGN

-552 TVNIALHPIESGE
+552 TVDIALHPIESGE

-574 ETGRWQILPESEYE
+574 ETGRWEILPESEYE

-624 QRAKAVYDHLISK
+624 QRAKAVYDYLINK
-637 GIHSDRLSYK
+637 GIPSNRLSYK

-669 TEIKVM
+669 TEIKVL

>member
-1 MVPFFAINLSLFRY
+1 
-15 SGIMKV
+15 MKV

-26 LLFLALTMAAQG
+26 LLFLALTTAAQG
-38 QDYSTQNKKA
+38 QDYSTTNKKA

-90 LMSNIDHVS
+90 LMSNIDLVS

-131 AWVNLGKLELYD
+131 AWVNLGRLELYD

-164 ENELDAKRG
+164 ETELDAKRG

-184 AHPVPFNPQNL
+184 AHPVPFDPQNL

-244 ANGQWSRAERMP
+244 SNGQWSRAERMP

-297 NKSGR
+297 NKAGK

-407 GRWGAP
+407 GRWGSP

-424 DDNNLLVSANGR
+424 DDNNLIVSADGR

-546 EQWQPV
+546 GQWQPV
-552 TVNIALHPIESGE
+552 TVDIALHPIESGE

-637 GIHSDRLSYK
+637 GIPSDRLSYK

>member
-1 MVPFFAINLSLFRY
+1 
-15 SGIMKV
+15 MKL

-26 LLFLALTMAAQG
+26 LLFLALLTVVQG
-38 QDYSTQNKKA
+38 QEYSTQNKKA

-61 GKNDAAMNGLEQALK
+61 GKNDAAMNGLEQVLQ
-76 EDGAFL
+76 EDDGFL

-90 LMSNIDHVS
+90 LMSNIDLAS

-164 ENELDAKRG
+164 ETELDAKRG
-173 LKTARFRKEAL
+173 LKIARFRKEAL

-244 ANGQWSRAERMP
+244 NNGQWSHAERMP

-377 HFDDRTLY
+377 HFDDHTLY

-392 GMGGFDLFVAKRGDD
+392 GMGGMDLFVAKRDD
-407 GRWGAP
+407 NGRWTQP

-424 DDNNLLVSANGR
+424 DDNNLIVSADGR
-436 TAIFASER
+436 TAIFASQR
-444 QGGQGKMDLYSFE
+444 DGGQGKMDLYSFE

-487 RIVDLASGTTVANTS
+487 RIIDLANGTTVANTS
-502 SDGKSG
+502 SDGKNG
-508 SYIVSLPAGKDYA
+508 LYIVSLPAGKDYA
-521 FHVAANGFLFH
+521 FHVTANGFLFH
-532 SQNVVDGTSHENQN
+532 SQNVEKNNENGN

-552 TVNIALHPIESGE
+552 TVDIALHPIESGE

-574 ETGRWQILPESEYE
+574 ETGRWEILPESEYE

-624 QRAKAVYDHLISK
+624 QRAKAVYDYLINK
-637 GIHSDRLSYK
+637 GIPSDRLSYK

-669 TEIKVM
+669 TEIKVL

>member
-1 MVPFFAINLSLFRY
+1 
-15 SGIMKV
+15 MKL

-26 LLFLALTMAAQG
+26 LLFLALLTAVQG
-38 QDYSTQNKKA
+38 QEYSTQNKKA

-61 GKNDAAMNGLEQALK
+61 GKNDAAINGLEQALQ
-76 EDGAFL
+76 EDDGFL

-90 LMSNIDHVS
+90 LMSNIDLAS
-99 MEENGEPSRHYRDEA
+99 MKENGEPSRHYRDEA

-164 ENELDAKRG
+164 ETELDAKRG
-173 LKTARFRKEAL
+173 LKIARFRKEAL

-244 ANGQWSRAERMP
+244 NNGQWSRAERMP

-377 HFDDRTLY
+377 HFDDHTLY

-392 GMGGFDLFVAKRGDD
+392 GMGGMDLFVAKRDD
-407 GRWGAP
+407 NGRWTQP

-424 DDNNLLVSANGR
+424 DDNNLIVSADGR
-436 TAIFASER
+436 TAIFASQR
-444 QGGQGKMDLYSFE
+444 DGGQGKMDLYSFE

-487 RIVDLASGTTVANTS
+487 RIIDLANGTTVANTS
-502 SDGKSG
+502 SDGKNG
-508 SYIVSLPAGKDYA
+508 LYIVSLPAGKDYA
-521 FHVAANGFLFH
+521 FHVTANGFLFH
-532 SQNVVDGTSHENQN
+532 SQNVEKNNENGN

-552 TVNIALHPIESGE
+552 TVDIALHPIESGE

-574 ETGRWQILPESEYE
+574 ETGRWEILPESEYE

-624 QRAKAVYDHLISK
+624 QRAKAVYDYLINK
-637 GIHSDRLSYK
+637 GIPSNRLSYK

-669 TEIKVM
+669 TEIKVL

>member
-1 MVPFFAINLSLFRY
+1 
-15 SGIMKV
+15 MKL

-26 LLFLALTMAAQG
+26 LLFLALLTAVQG
-38 QDYSTQNKKA
+38 QEYSTQNKKA

-61 GKNDAAMNGLEQALK
+61 GKNDAAINGLEQALQ
-76 EDGAFL
+76 EDDGFL

-90 LMSNIDHVS
+90 LMSNIDLAS
-99 MEENGEPSRHYRDEA
+99 MEENGEPSRHYRDEV

-150 KCFETYLELDKRES
+150 KCFETYLKLDKRES
-164 ENELDAKRG
+164 ETELDAKRG

-244 ANGQWSRAERMP
+244 NNGQWSRAERMP

-377 HFDDRTLY
+377 HFDDHTLY

-392 GMGGFDLFVAKRGDD
+392 GMGGMDLFVAKRDD
-407 GRWGAP
+407 NGRWTQP

-424 DDNNLLVSANGR
+424 DDNNLIVSADGR
-436 TAIFASER
+436 TAIFASQR
-444 QGGQGKMDLYSFE
+444 DGGQGKMDLYSFE

-487 RIVDLASGTTVANTS
+487 RIIDLANGTTVANTS
-502 SDGKSG
+502 SDGKNG
-508 SYIVSLPAGKDYA
+508 LYIVSLPAGKDYA
-521 FHVAANGFLFH
+521 FHVTANGFLFH
-532 SQNVVDGTSHENQN
+532 SQNVEKNNENGN

-552 TVNIALHPIESGE
+552 TVDIALHPIESGE

-574 ETGRWQILPESEYE
+574 ETGRWEILPESEYE

-624 QRAKAVYDHLISK
+624 QRAKAVYDYLINE
-637 GIHSDRLSYK
+637 GIPSNRLSYK

>member
-1 MVPFFAINLSLFRY
+1 
-15 SGIMKV
+15 MKL

-26 LLFLALTMAAQG
+26 LLFLALLTAVQG
-38 QDYSTQNKKA
+38 QEYSTQNKKA

-61 GKNDAAMNGLEQALK
+61 GKNDAAMNGLEQALQ
-76 EDGAFL
+76 EDDGFL

-90 LMSNIDHVS
+90 LMSNIDIAS

-119 AVVESKRDFFAP
+119 AVVESKRNFFAP

-164 ENELDAKRG
+164 ETELDAKRG
-173 LKTARFRKEAL
+173 LKIARFRKEAL

-244 ANGQWSRAERMP
+244 NNGQWSRAERMP

-377 HFDDRTLY
+377 HFDDHTLY

-392 GMGGFDLFVAKRGDD
+392 GMGGMDLFVAKRDD
-407 GRWGAP
+407 NGRWTQP

-424 DDNNLLVSANGR
+424 DDNNLIVSADGR
-436 TAIFASER
+436 TAIFASQR
-444 QGGQGKMDLYSFE
+444 DGGQGKMDLYSFE

-487 RIVDLASGTTVANTS
+487 RIIDLANGTTVANTS
-502 SDGKSG
+502 SDGKNG
-508 SYIVSLPAGKDYA
+508 LYIVSLPAGKDYA
-521 FHVAANGFLFH
+521 FHVTANGFLFH
-532 SQNVVDGTSHENQN
+532 SQNVEKNNENGN

-552 TVNIALHPIESGE
+552 TVDIALHPIESGE

-574 ETGRWQILPESEYE
+574 ETGRWEILPESEYE

-624 QRAKAVYDHLISK
+624 QRAKAVYDYLINK
-637 GIHSDRLSYK
+637 GIPSNRLSYK

-669 TEIKVM
+669 TEIKVL

>member
-1 MVPFFAINLSLFRY
+1 
-15 SGIMKV
+15 MKL

-26 LLFLALTMAAQG
+26 LLFLALLTVVQG
-38 QDYSTQNKKA
+38 QEYSTQNKKA

-61 GKNDAAMNGLEQALK
+61 GKNDAAMNGLEQVLQ
-76 EDGAFL
+76 EDDGFL

-90 LMSNIDHVS
+90 LMSNIDLAS

-150 KCFETYLELDKRES
+150 KCFETYLELDKREN
-164 ENELDAKRG
+164 ETELDAKRG
-173 LKTARFRKEAL
+173 LKIARFRKEAL

-244 ANGQWSRAERMP
+244 NNGQWSRAERMP

-377 HFDDRTLY
+377 HFDDNTLY

-392 GMGGFDLFVAKRGDD
+392 GMGGMDLFVAKRDD
-407 GRWGAP
+407 NGRWTQP

-424 DDNNLLVSANGR
+424 DDNNLIVSADGR
-436 TAIFASER
+436 TAIFASQR
-444 QGGQGKMDLYSFE
+444 DGGQGKMDLYSFE

-487 RIVDLASGTTVANTS
+487 RIIDLANGTTVANTS
-502 SDGKSG
+502 SDGKNG
-508 SYIVSLPAGKDYA
+508 LYIVSLPAGKDYA
-521 FHVAANGFLFH
+521 FHVTANGFLFH
-532 SQNVVDGTSHENQN
+532 SQNVEKNNENGN

-552 TVNIALHPIESGE
+552 TVDIALHPIESGE

-574 ETGRWQILPESEYE
+574 ETGRWEILPESEYE

-624 QRAKAVYDHLISK
+624 QRAKAVYDYLINK
-637 GIHSDRLSYK
+637 GIPSNRLSYK

-669 TEIKVM
+669 TEIKVL

>member
-1 MVPFFAINLSLFRY
+1 MA
-15 SGIMKV
+15 
-21 KIYIM
+21 
-26 LLFLALTMAAQG
+26 LLTVVQG
-38 QDYSTQNKKA
+38 QEYSTQNKKA

-61 GKNDAAMNGLEQALK
+61 GKNDAAINGLEQALQ
-76 EDGAFL
+76 EDDGFL

-90 LMSNIDHVS
+90 LMSNIDLAS
-99 MEENGEPSRHYRDEA
+99 MEENDEPSRHYRDEA

-119 AVVESKRDFFAP
+119 TVVESKRDFFAP

-164 ENELDAKRG
+164 ETELDAKRG

-244 ANGQWSRAERMP
+244 NNGQWSRAERMP

-377 HFDDRTLY
+377 HFDDHTLY

-392 GMGGFDLFVAKRGDD
+392 GMGGMDLFVAKRDD
-407 GRWGAP
+407 NGRWTQP

-424 DDNNLLVSANGR
+424 DDNNLIVSADGR
-436 TAIFASER
+436 TAIFASQR
-444 QGGQGKMDLYSFE
+444 DGGQGKMDLYSFE

-487 RIVDLASGTTVANTS
+487 RIIDLANGTTVANTS
-502 SDGKSG
+502 SDGKNG
-508 SYIVSLPAGKDYA
+508 LYIVSLPAGKDYA
-521 FHVAANGFLFH
+521 FHVTANGFLFH
-532 SQNVVDGTSHENQN
+532 SQNVEKNNKNGN

-552 TVNIALHPIESGE
+552 TVDIALHPIESGE

-574 ETGRWQILPESEYE
+574 ETGRWEILHESEYE

-624 QRAKAVYDHLISK
+624 QRAKAVYDYLINK
-637 GIHSDRLSYK
+637 GIPSDRLSYK

-669 TEIKVM
+669 TEIKVL

>member
-1 MVPFFAINLSLFRY
+1 
-15 SGIMKV
+15 MKL

-26 LLFLALTMAAQG
+26 LLFLALLTVVQG
-38 QDYSTQNKKA
+38 QEYSTQNKKA

-61 GKNDAAMNGLEQALK
+61 GKNDAAINGLEQALQ
-76 EDGAFL
+76 EDDGFL

-90 LMSNIDHVS
+90 LMSNIDLAS

-143 RNYDEAI
+143 RNYDEASR
-150 KCFETYLELDKRES
+150 CFETYLELDKRES
-164 ENELDAKRG
+164 ETELDAKRG
-173 LKTARFRKEAL
+173 LKIARFRKEAL

-244 ANGQWSRAERMP
+244 NNGQWSRAERMP

-377 HFDDRTLY
+377 HFDDHTLY

-392 GMGGFDLFVAKRGDD
+392 GMGGMDLFVAKRDD
-407 GRWGAP
+407 NGRWTQP

-424 DDNNLLVSANGR
+424 DDNNLIVSADGR
-436 TAIFASER
+436 TAIFASQR
-444 QGGQGKMDLYSFE
+444 DGGQGKMDLYSFE

-487 RIVDLASGTTVANTS
+487 RIIDLANGTTVANTS
-502 SDGKSG
+502 SDGKNG
-508 SYIVSLPAGKDYA
+508 LYIVSLPAGKDYA
-521 FHVAANGFLFH
+521 FHVTANGFLFH
-532 SQNVVDGTSHENQN
+532 SQNVEKNNENGN

-552 TVNIALHPIESGE
+552 TVDIALHPIESGE

-574 ETGRWQILPESEYE
+574 ETGRWEILPESEYE

-624 QRAKAVYDHLISK
+624 QRAKAVYDYLINK
-637 GIHSDRLSYK
+637 GIPSNRLSYK

-669 TEIKVM
+669 TEIKVL

>member
-1 MVPFFAINLSLFRY
+1 
-15 SGIMKV
+15 MKL

-26 LLFLALTMAAQG
+26 LLFLALLTVVQG
-38 QDYSTQNKKA
+38 QEYSTQNKKA

-61 GKNDAAMNGLEQALK
+61 GKNDAAMNGLEQVLQ
-76 EDGAFL
+76 EDDGFL

-90 LMSNIDHVS
+90 LMSNIDLAS

-119 AVVESKRDFFAP
+119 AVVESKSDFFAP

-164 ENELDAKRG
+164 ETELDAKRG
-173 LKTARFRKEAL
+173 LKIARFRKEAL

-244 ANGQWSRAERMP
+244 NNGQWSRAERMP

-377 HFDDRTLY
+377 HFDDHTLY

-392 GMGGFDLFVAKRGDD
+392 GMGGMDLFVAKRDD
-407 GRWGAP
+407 NGRWTQP

-424 DDNNLLVSANGR
+424 DDNNLIVSADGR
-436 TAIFASER
+436 TAIFASQR
-444 QGGQGKMDLYSFE
+444 DGGQGKMDLYSFE

-487 RIVDLASGTTVANTS
+487 RIIDLANGTTVANTS
-502 SDGKSG
+502 SDGKNG
-508 SYIVSLPAGKDYA
+508 LYIVSLPAGKDYA
-521 FHVAANGFLFH
+521 FHVTANGFLFH
-532 SQNVVDGTSHENQN
+532 SQNVEKNNENGN

-552 TVNIALHPIESGE
+552 TVDIALHPIESGE

-574 ETGRWQILPESEYE
+574 ETGRWEILPESEYE

-624 QRAKAVYDHLISK
+624 QRAKAVYDYLINK
-637 GIHSDRLSYK
+637 GIPSNRLSYK

-669 TEIKVM
+669 TEIKVL

>member
-1 MVPFFAINLSLFRY
+1 
-15 SGIMKV
+15 MKL

-26 LLFLALTMAAQG
+26 LLFLALLTVVQG
-38 QDYSTQNKKA
+38 QEYSTQNKKA

-61 GKNDAAMNGLEQALK
+61 GKNDAAINGLEQVLQ
-76 EDGAFL
+76 EDDGFL

-164 ENELDAKRG
+164 ETELDAKRG
-173 LKTARFRKEAL
+173 LKIARFRKEAL
-184 AHPVPFNPQNL
+184 AHPVPFNPKNL

-244 ANGQWSRAERMP
+244 NNGQWSHAERMP

-377 HFDDRTLY
+377 HFDDHTLY

-392 GMGGFDLFVAKRGDD
+392 GMGGMDLFVAKRDD
-407 GRWGAP
+407 NGRWTQP

-424 DDNNLLVSANGR
+424 DDNNLIVSADGR
-436 TAIFASER
+436 TAIFASQR
-444 QGGQGKMDLYSFE
+444 DGGQGKMDLYSFE

-487 RIVDLASGTTVANTS
+487 RIIDLANGTTVANTS
-502 SDGKSG
+502 SDGKNG
-508 SYIVSLPAGKDYA
+508 LYIVSLPAGKDYA
-521 FHVAANGFLFH
+521 FHVTANGFLFH
-532 SQNVVDGTSHENQN
+532 SQNVEKNNENGN

-552 TVNIALHPIESGE
+552 TVDIALHPIESGE

-574 ETGRWQILPESEYE
+574 ETGRWDILPESEYE

-607 GHTDNVGRPE
+607 GHTDNIGRPE

-624 QRAKAVYDHLISK
+624 QRAKAVYDYLINK
-637 GIHSDRLSYK
+637 GIPSNRLSYK

-669 TEIKVM
+669 TEIKVL